1 MSNAAMHWEKARK
14 AKVDVKRMP
23 AEAEAILESN
33 EPGYRR
39 LTELFSH
46 MEGAGRPGFHHGC
59 ETAFKQ
65 HEAEEVQL
73 AKETYA

>member
-1 MSNAAMHWEKARK
+1 MHREKVRQ

-23 AEAEAILESN
+23 AEAEAILEFN
-33 EPGYRR
+33 DPGCRR
-39 LTELFSH
+39 LPELFIH
-46 MEGAGRPGFHHGC
+46 MEGACRPGFHHGC

-73 AKETYA
+73 AKETAT

>member
-1 MSNAAMHWEKARK
+1 MSNAAMHREKVRQ

-23 AEAEAILESN
+23 TEDEAILESN
-33 EPGYRR
+33 DPGCRR

-46 MEGAGRPGFHHGC
+46 MEGVGRPGFHHGC

-65 HEAEEVQL
+65 HEAEEVQP
-73 AKETYA
+73 AKETHA

>member
-1 MSNAAMHWEKARK
+1 MSNAAMHREKVRQ
-14 AKVDVKRMP
+14 AKEDVRRMP

-33 EPGYRR
+33 EPGCRR

-46 MEGAGRPGFHHGC
+46 MEGAVRPGFRHGC

-73 AKETYA
+73 AKETHA

>member
-1 MSNAAMHWEKARK
+1 MSNAAMHREKVRQ
-14 AKVDVKRMP
+14 AKVGVKRMP

-39 LTELFSH
+39 LTDCS
-46 MEGAGRPGFHHGC
+46 ATWRAPGRPGFHHGC

-65 HEAEEVQL
+65 HEAEEVQP
-73 AKETYA
+73 AKETDA